1 MGSRLPPMQPPTTA
15 ASKFAIAAL
24 LAGAFAAAPASADSV
39 KVSGFY
45 RVYLSGITIGKAGFD
60 ADIDD
65 ANYAITG
72 WGKLSGAI
80 KMYSNAVGTAK
91 SAGVID
97 GVRIV
102 PARYDFDMKDSKE
115 SSKVNIRFT
124 NGTVSSVSLAPPE
137 PFRPDRVPLEEIHKT
152 GVTDPL
158 STMLVPH
165 PEGETGQALCS
176 KSAAVFEGLQR
187 FNIPLVYK
195 RSVKVVSEDGSYK
208 GTAHICSARYRPVAG
223 HRPQRWVIRYMMENK
238 DLEVWLTRAGNTAY
252 AVPWRISIMTTIGPA
267 TIEAESFR
275 VTGG

>member
-1 MGSRLPPMQPPTTA
+1 MQPRPTA

-24 LAGAFAAAPASADSV
+24 AAGVLAAAPATADDA
-39 KVSGFY
+39 KVNGFY
-45 RVYLSGITIGKAGFD
+45 RVYLSGVTIGKAGFD
-60 ADIDD
+60 AAINGS
-65 ANYAITG
+65 NYAITG

-80 KMYSNAVGTAK
+80 SMYSNAVGTAK
-91 SAGVID
+91 SAGAID
-97 GVRIV
+97 GARIV

-115 SSKVNIRFT
+115 ASKVNIRFT
-124 NGTVSSVSLAPPE
+124 DGTVSSVALTPPE
-137 PFRPDRVPLEEIHKT
+137 PFRPDRVPLEEAHKT

-165 PEGETGQALCS
+165 PVGETGQALCS

-195 RSVKVVSEDGSYK
+195 RSVKVIAEDGSYK
-208 GTAHICSARYRPVAG
+208 GMAHVCGARYRPVAG

-238 DLEVWLTRAGNTAY
+238 DLEVWLIRAGNTAY

-267 TIEAESFR
+267 TIEAESFH